1 MIQSK
6 DSEWSRRRKA
16 EGERIS
22 KIVNDVIESDETKWE
37 YVTGGTDRTAL
48 HIPINEII
56 VSGRWSYLKK
66 GTPQTG
72 RNEISGVSTRTDD
85 YYYCTHRFYSND
97 TGHWVVY
104 YDIYRYER
112 FVRGIDGGCRT
123 LIYK

>member
-16 EGERIS
+16 ETKRIS

-48 HIPINEII
+48 HIPINEIV
-56 VSGRWSYLKK
+56 VSGRWSYLKN
-66 GTPQTG
+66 GAPQTG
-72 RNEISGVSTRTDD
+72 TKPRTDD

-112 FVRGIDGGCRT
+112 FVRGIDGEK
-123 LIYK
+123 I